1 MSESTRKPRF
11 DFVSLG
17 ESMLRLSVP
26 TGKRLDDTR
35 QLDMEVAGAE
45 SNVSV
50 ALARLGW
57 RTGWVSR
64 MPDHALSQ
72 AVIRALRSDGVDVS
86 AVKYVPNERLGT
98 YFIEYAAPPRATQ
111 VIYDRADSAASHM
124 TTADVD
130 WGYLLNAR
138 ILHLTGITAALSE
151 NCYELIVEAIKRA
164 RAAGVL
170 VSFDVN
176 YRARLWTATTAG
188 EKLRPLIAQAD
199 LLLCKGADAS
209 ALFGCRGEPRQ
220 LMIEL
225 KELTRASAVF
235 CTFGDQGAAL
245 LSGDEFVSQ
254 PALPVQIVDRIGSGD
269 AFAAGVLDG
278 WLSRDSSSANTMS
291 ALREGLR
298 RGVALAAIA
307 LSQYGDR
314 VLSSRAEL
322 NTVLNSER
330 LDISR

>member
-1 MSESTRKPRF
+1 MSESTQHPRF

-26 TGKRLDDTR
+26 TGRRLDDTR
-35 QLDMEVAGAE
+35 LLDMELAGAE

-57 RTGWVSR
+57 RVGWVSR
-64 MPDHALSQ
+64 MPDHALGQ
-72 AVIRALRSDGVDVS
+72 AILRALRSDGVDVS
-86 AVKYVPNERLGT
+86 AVKCVPDERLGT
-98 YFIEYAAPPRATQ
+98 YFIEYATPPRTTQ

-124 TTADVD
+124 TTADID
-130 WGYLLNAR
+130 WDYLLDTR

-151 NCYELIVEAIKRA
+151 NCYALLEEAIKRA
-164 RAAGVL
+164 RAAGVMI
-170 VSFDVN
+170 SFDVN
-176 YRARLWTATTAG
+176 YRAKLWPAATAG
-188 EKLRPLIAQAD
+188 ERLRPLIADAD
-199 LLLCKGADAS
+199 ILLCKGADAA
-209 ALFGCRGEPRQ
+209 ALFNCQGEPRQ
-220 LMIEL
+220 LMAEL
-225 KELTRASAVF
+225 QALTRAPAIF
-235 CTFGDQGAAL
+235 CTFGEQGAAL
-245 LSGDEFVSQ
+245 LFGTEFVTE

-278 WLSRDSSSANTMS
+278 WLSGDTSTQDLS
-291 ALREGLR
+291 ALREGLQ

-322 NTVLNSER
+322 NAMLASER
-330 LDISR
+330 RDISR